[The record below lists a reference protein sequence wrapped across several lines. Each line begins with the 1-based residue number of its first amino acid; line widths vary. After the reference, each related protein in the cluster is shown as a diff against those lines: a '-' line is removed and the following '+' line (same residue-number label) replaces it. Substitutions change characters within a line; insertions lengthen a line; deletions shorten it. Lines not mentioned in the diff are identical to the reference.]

1 MDGASHR
8 PASRRAL
15 HRRTAAPL
23 CTLARLKRLGGKRL
37 AIVAAL
43 EACAVGCIAT
53 AHIFGSLAG
62 TVLAIVGALGLLTA
76 PAWRP
81 PVALAVV
88 SASLLIALLGG
99 FAPFGRMG
107 ILLALGAFPWL
118 ALAAFDEFAYVEPL
132 ESDPADGGGDRL
144 PTDDHL

>member
-1 MDGASHR
+1 M
-8 PASRRAL
+8 
-15 HRRTAAPL
+15 
-23 CTLARLKRLGGKRL
+23 

-43 EACAVGCIAT
+43 EACVVGCMAT
-53 AHIFGSLAG
+53 AHIFGSLPGA
-62 TVLAIVGALGLLTA
+62 VLAVAGALGLLTA
-76 PAWRP
+76 PVWRP

-88 SASLLIALLGG
+88 TASLLIALLGG
-99 FAPFGRMG
+99 FAPFGRIG

-132 ESDPADGGGDRL
+132 ESDPADGRGDRL